1 MSYNPKLRNKETL
14 TEAESADMDA
24 VISTIQAAAPLPAMT
39 LYRAIPR
46 EFAAEFPVGTLGQD
60 RSFVSAC
67 KSPEI
72 PVAYVEDAYGEG
84 EAIVLRI
91 HVPAGAKGLDLKD
104 LIAPDHIRVRE
115 EEIILGLGSTFE
127 VQSVDMDKGYIDLSL
142 MLPGASL

>member
-1 MSYNPKLRNKETL
+1 M
-14 TEAESADMDA
+14 
-24 VISTIQAAAPLPAMT
+24 
-39 LYRAIPR
+39 
-46 EFAAEFPVGTLGQD
+46 
-60 RSFVSAC
+60 
-67 KSPEI
+67 
-72 PVAYVEDAYGEG
+72 
-84 EAIVLRI
+84 LRI